1 MSETAA
7 RPVFRRVISRHASEL
22 AVMPEVSEM
31 VMLREEPQS
40 YYASYPYTAKYP
52 EPGASAKTVDLPMT
66 PAEEMLSALA
76 AATRFSEE
84 GTEQLTQGKFDQAE
98 KLFLLSLNITQ
109 AFLGESHQ
117 GVTRSL
123 EILATFYLTRGNYQ
137 KAEPLLKRLYNIRLV
152 QHEEGLAASSDDF
165 QARENYLLMALTVE
179 KCSSCLEK
187 LGLLAD
193 SETIYLALLK
203 RQEEYFG
210 HEHALTLD
218 ALERLG
224 EFYMRARVYGLAQVV
239 FEKLY
244 DTKSKLH
251 GPYSIEVSS
260 VLSSLSVIYSNLEMY
275 LDQVTVLERQV
286 FLLDTIHGGTGLS
299 LASALTRLADALSN
313 AFKECADK
321 DISERAEL
329 IYRRA
334 LTIYERHYGPS
345 TPTVVSLRNRLK
357 NLAAEAA
364 EKL

>member
-31 VMLREEPQS
+31 VMLREEPQP
-40 YYASYPYTAKYP
+40 YASYPYTAKYP
-52 EPGASAKTVDLPMT
+52 EQGSAAKTADLPMT
-66 PAEEMLSALA
+66 PAEEMVSALA

-109 AFLGESHQ
+109 AFLGENHQ
-117 GVTRSL
+117 GVTRPL
-123 EILATFYLTRGNYQ
+123 EVLATFYLTRGNYQ

-313 AFKECADK
+313 AFKERADK